1 VTPAV
6 PVVDTHTHYV
16 PPSYRAALLH
26 QALRDPAFAAQ
37 HRLRLLSAAAA
48 DDPANSPDR
57 RYEDMAAAGVDH
69 CLVSLPPPAAT
80 FGSPADAA
88 AVARAANDEMLG
100 LADGS
105 GGRLSV
111 LVSLPLPHVESAL
124 AELDRVSG
132 DPLVSGVQVL
142 TTGAER
148 ALAPDVAEP
157 VLAAVAAC
165 GLPVVLHP
173 AVEPLPPVY
182 GEWLLEASLAPLTS
196 STVAFARL
204 VLSGVLDRVPSLQLV
219 VPHLGGFLPYVVQRV
234 ADFGRGDAEHELGHY
249 LRERV
254 HLDTCSYHPPALRCA
269 VETVGAGR
277 LVLGSDYPFR
287 GAQARAVDDVRTFF
301 ADEPGLL
308 DDVLGRTATGLFRG
322 TSHAPVRETL

>member
-1 VTPAV
+1 MRAG

-26 QALRDPAFAAQ
+26 QAVRDPAFAAQ
-37 HRLRLLSAAAA
+37 HRLRLLSAASA
-48 DDPANSPDR
+48 DDPANSADR
-57 RYEDMAAAGVDH
+57 RLDDMAAAGVDH

-80 FGSPADAA
+80 FGSRADAA
-88 AVARAANDEMLG
+88 AVARAANDELLG
-100 LADGS
+100 LAASS

-111 LVSLPLPHVESAL
+111 LVSLPLPHEQAAL
-124 AELDRVSG
+124 AELDRLAG

-157 VLAAVAAC
+157 VLAAVAAY

-182 GEWLLEASLAPLTS
+182 GQWLLEASLAPLTS

-269 VETVGAGR
+269 VDTVGAGR

-287 GAQARAVDDVRTFF
+287 GAQARAVEDVRSFF
-301 ADEPGLL
+301 GDDAGTADA
-308 DDVLGRTATGLFRG
+308 VLGRTAAGLFPGVHR
-322 TSHAPVRETL
+322 TSVGETL